1 MRLNSEASLELA
13 RSVLRQYDNDW
24 SKMRAAGHLDKD
36 GILIVPAP
44 PTHSTTAPAETPSGP
59 EPAPVD
65 TAA

>member
-13 RSVLRQYDNDW
+13 RSVLRQYGNDW

-36 GILIVPAP
+36 GVLIVPSPPAP
-44 PTHSTTAPAETPSGP
+44 SEA